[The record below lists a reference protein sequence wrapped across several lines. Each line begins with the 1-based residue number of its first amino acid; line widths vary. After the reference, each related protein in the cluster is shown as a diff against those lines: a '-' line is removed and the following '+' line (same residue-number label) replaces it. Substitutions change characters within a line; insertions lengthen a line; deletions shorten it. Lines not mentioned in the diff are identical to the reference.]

1 MLTAVPYH
9 PGLPAISI
17 PVMLRRREFRRA
29 AQAISKTGKTDNV
42 RAIIV
47 VLDSLGI
54 GASDDAASYGDEC
67 ADTFGHIVEAAARG
81 GADLEGVRSGPLNIP
96 NLTGLGFVKAAEASR
111 GCALDL
117 PVANEIAGVWGF
129 AAEQSFG
136 KDTPSGH
143 WEMAGLPV
151 CYDWRTFEEK
161 EKSFPEALLSD
172 LVREAGLP
180 GVLGNC
186 HASGTV
192 IIEELGPEHLR
203 SGSPIVYTSADS
215 VMQIAAHED
224 HFGLERLYDVCAV
237 ARTLVDEY
245 NVGRVIA
252 RPFVGSVEE
261 GFMRTGNRRDYA
273 MPPHDRTL
281 LDYLIEAGGS
291 VVSIGKVSD
300 IFAHQGFSK
309 TVKAHG
315 NSALFDALLAEV
327 STSPDNT
334 LLFSNFVDFDTLYG
348 HRRDVAGYAGAIEAF
363 DTRLPELLAALQETD
378 FLVIT
383 ADHGCDP
390 TTPGSD
396 HTREHV
402 PAVCFGPSLAPG
414 YIGKRASFADIG
426 QSIADH
432 FGLPALPNGVSFLR
446 DRVEEPGLGQGLG

>member
-1 MLTAVPYH
+1 M
-9 PGLPAISI
+9 
-17 PVMLRRREFRRA
+17 
-29 AQAISKTGKTDNV
+29 
-42 RAIIV
+42 RAIIA

-54 GASDDAASYGDEC
+54 GASDDAASYGDEK

-81 GADLEGVRSGPLNIP
+81 DADLEGVRSGPLAIP
-96 NLTGLGFVKAAEASR
+96 NLTRLGFVKAAEASR
-111 GCALDL
+111 GRALGL
-117 PVANEIAGVWGF
+117 PLAPEITGVWGF

-151 CYDWRTFEEK
+151 CYDWKMFEQK
-161 EKSFPEALLSD
+161 EKSFPEALLAD
-172 LVREAGLP
+172 LVREAALP

-192 IIEELGPEHLR
+192 IIEELGAEHLE
-203 SGSPIVYTSADS
+203 SGAPIVYTSADS
-215 VMQIAAHED
+215 VMQIAAHEE
-224 HFGLERLYDVCAV
+224 HFGLERLYDVCTV
-237 ARTLVDEY
+237 ARTLVDPY

-252 RPFVGSVEE
+252 RPFTGTAEE
-261 GFMRTGNRRDYA
+261 GFTRTGNRRDYS
-273 MPPHDRTL
+273 MPPHDHTL

-291 VVSIGKVSD
+291 VVSVGKVSD

-315 NSALFDALLAEV
+315 NSALFDTLLSEM
-327 STSPDNT
+327 STAQDNS

-363 DTRLPELLAALQETD
+363 DARLPELLAALRETD
-378 FLVIT
+378 ILVIT

-396 HTREHV
+396 HTREHIPV
-402 PAVCFGPSLAPG
+402 VCFGPSLAPG
-414 YIGKRASFADIG
+414 CVGKRASFADIG

-432 FGLPALPNGVSFLR
+432 FGLPALPNGVSFLH
-446 DRVEEPGLGQGLG
+446 DRVTEIG